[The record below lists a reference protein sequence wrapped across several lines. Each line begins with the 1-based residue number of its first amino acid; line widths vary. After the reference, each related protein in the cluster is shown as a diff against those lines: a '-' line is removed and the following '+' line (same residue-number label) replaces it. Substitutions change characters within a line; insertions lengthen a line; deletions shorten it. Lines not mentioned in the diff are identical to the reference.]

1 MANES
6 DGRPHLSRRDLLKQV
21 GVVGAAVAVP
31 VRVGLASQASTQS
44 ASAPGVAPAREALET
59 LTASEAEALEA
70 FVARLIPTDAAGPG
84 AAEARAARYID
95 RALGGVLSSFRD
107 AYRTGL
113 AALDRYARASK
124 GQDFARLPATEQ
136 DAVLTALETN
146 TAAGFAESASFF
158 DLVLSHTIQG
168 TFSDPH
174 YGGNAGFVGWDLL
187 SYPGIRLAVA
197 ADEQRL
203 DARPAPTHTSAYD
216 HAMFSKKKPAR
227 ASVGGR
233 DVDHAG

>member
-1 MANES
+1 MAKKTDIRS
-6 DGRPHLSRRDLLKQV
+6 HLSRRDLLKQV

-31 VRVGLASQASTQS
+31 VRVELLARASAQGTS
-44 ASAPGVAPAREALET
+44 ASIAPARDALET
-59 LTASEAEALEA
+59 LTSAEAETLQAI
-70 FVARLIPTDAAGPG
+70 VARLIPSDAAGPG

-95 RALGGVLSSFRD
+95 RALGGALSSSRE

-124 GQDFARLPATEQ
+124 GQDFARLTPPDQ

-158 DLVLSHTIQG
+158 ELVLSHTIQG
-168 TFSDPH
+168 TFCDPY
-174 YGGNAGFVGWDLL
+174 YGGNADFVGWDLL

-197 ADEQRL
+197 ADDQRI

-227 ASVGGR
+227 ARAGGK
-233 DVDHAG
+233 DFDHAG